1 MISFAFSAG
10 HVKSLSSSNRC
21 AALVRRWSSM
31 QATDAAKRRNAD
43 VEAAALI
50 VGASR
55 GIGLAISQVLPKR
68 FKGKIFCACRN
79 PDEAGALG
87 ALWQFNPERFTILK
101 MDVTVEESVSEA
113 ATKLK
118 DMSGGRL
125 DLLINTA
132 GILHDKSTNRMPERN
147 LSQVDADWMIENFK
161 INAVGPALVMKHFT
175 PLMITSR
182 KEGRVFSLLAT
193 ISARVGSI
201 TDNQLGGWYSYRISK
216 AAQNQLS
223 RTSSLELKRRGTA
236 VVALHPGTVNTDL
249 SEPFQGNVRPEKLF
263 PVDTAAVQ
271 LLDVLDSLDISDSGK
286 FFDYAREPIEW

>member
-113 ATKLK
+113 ATK
-118 DMSGGRL
+118 
-125 DLLINTA
+125 
-132 GILHDKSTNRMPERN
+132 RMPERN

-161 INAVGPALVMKHFT
+161 VGADSSPGAGLSPGTDGF
-175 PLMITSR
+175 LSIR
-182 KEGRVFSLLAT
+182 RSLPDQRRW
-193 ISARVGSI
+193 SGVG
-201 TDNQLGGWYSYRISK
+201 D
-216 AAQNQLS
+216 
-223 RTSSLELKRRGTA
+223 E
-236 VVALHPGTVNTDL
+236 ALHPVDDHLAKRRKSVFTTCHDL
-249 SEPFQGNVRPEKLF
+249 RPGW
-263 PVDTAAVQ
+263 
-271 LLDVLDSLDISDSGK
+271 LDYRQPTGRMVLIQN
-286 FFDYAREPIEW
+286 IEGRTESAQPDQFA